1 MSDPRLYFL
10 DSTTGAAF
18 VGMVVAAALHGVS
31 CVQAWYYYTHQT
43 DKWPTKLLVAS
54 VMIFDT
60 VHQALITHTVY
71 TYSITY
77 WGSPAQLNNLV
88 WSLLVEVLFN
98 GFTAVLVQ
106 SFLTHRVYLLSNR
119 NYFLTGVLVLLVAA
133 EFVCVIVFT
142 AISLQLET
150 FTNLANLETLSV
162 TVNALAAAGDVLIAA
177 SLCTILHKSRT
188 GFRKSDTMINKLII
202 FSVNTGFLTSLCAV
216 ASLISIT
223 VAGHSFLYIAFFF
236 CIGRLYTNS
245 LLATLN
251 ARKKIRGS
259 ENGINSTTD
268 QFTLSARDTHKV
280 GNGGVTS
287 RRQQHPANISINIHT
302 TKELMTDGDQE
313 DVEKARD
320 LSAHSSND
328 ITMRDFSIDDSKG
341 GRVAPM

>member
-1 MSDPRLYFL
+1 MAELERPFIL
-10 DSTTGAAF
+10 DGTIGAAF
-18 VGMVVAAALHGVS
+18 MGMVLAAALHGVS
-31 CVQAWYYYTHQT
+31 CVQAWYYYNHQT
-43 DKWPTKLLVAS
+43 DNWPTKLLVAS

-77 WGSPAQLNNLV
+77 WGNPAQLGLLV

-98 GFTAVLVQ
+98 GLTAVLVQ
-106 SFLTHRVYLLSNR
+106 SFLTMRVWRLSNR
-119 NYFLTGVLVLLVAA
+119 SYLLTGVLVLLVAA

-142 AISLQLET
+142 AISIRLET
-150 FTNLANLETLSV
+150 FARLANLEALSV

-188 GFRKSDTMINKLII
+188 GFRKSDNMINKLII
-202 FSVNTGFLTSLCAV
+202 FSVNTGFLTSLCAC

-223 VAGHSFLYIAFFF
+223 VAGHTFIYIAFFF

-251 ARKKIRGS
+251 ARKSIRGTD
-259 ENGINSTTD
+259 EGGINSTSEG
-268 QFTLSARDTHKV
+268 FSMSARDTNHKL
-280 GNGGVTS
+280 GNGGINS
-287 RRQQHPANISINIHT
+287 RVSAFRHPANISINIQT
-302 TKELMTDGDQE
+302 TKDMVTDSD

-320 LSAHSSND
+320 LSADGSD
-328 ITMRDFSIDDSKG
+328 VTMRHYSIDGK
-341 GRVAPM
+341 VAP